1 MYFNATRTDRV
12 PGVIY
17 PTNRCFDDA
26 VEIAMKLVANFPVHG
41 MIRRIRIVHGL
52 LTMPMDG
59 TVFAH
64 AWVLLDRDKVIQ
76 RGIQDDRVIEYAL
89 TITEF
94 RDLYNP
100 DKCIQYSLKEIRGLI
115 QRNKNCG
122 PFNRRFWDHVNWNG
136 GKPE

>member
-26 VEIAMKLVANFPVHG
+26 VEIAMKLVARFPAHG
-41 MIRRIRIVHGL
+41 MLSRIRIVHGL
-52 LTMPMDG
+52 LTMPMDSE
-59 TVFAH
+59 VFAH

-76 RGIQDDRVIEYAL
+76 RGIKDDMVIEYAL
-89 TITEF
+89 TVDEF
-94 RDLYNP
+94 RDLYKP
-100 DKCIQYSLKEIRGLI
+100 AHCIQYSLKEIRGLI

-122 PFNRRFWDHVNWNG
+122 PFNRRFWNHVNWNG